1 MLNIVFWM
9 YDNVVVINEGDI
21 FGLYNCFVDCNFF
34 CVVLWVFLDLNEF
47 VGIKI

>member
-1 MLNIVFWM
+1 MF
-9 YDNVVVINEGDI
+9 DNFINEGDV

-34 CVVLWVFLDLNEF
+34 CVVLWDLNKF